1 MKTVDWTIL
10 AAYCSFMLAI
20 GLYFT
25 RRAGKSMES
34 YFIAGRK
41 MPWWLLGFSA
51 TATYSDA
58 GAAPAFTMLV
68 FRYGLLGNWWWW
80 ASFAVWM
87 PLVAVIWS
95 KLWRRLRV
103 VTTAEFMEL
112 RYGGREA
119 RFFRGIYA
127 VYMSLGWAVL
137 LNGYVMGWL
146 IRAVAPIFSWSD
158 LQVILFASGLILVY
172 CTLSGFLGVVY
183 SDVVQ
188 FLIFFGGNLVLIP
201 VILNK
206 VGGLS
211 FVYEQAVSQR
221 GMGFFQT
228 LPPHGE
234 LGVMTLLFLLIQ
246 GLFFASSPAGGEGY
260 TAQRFLSAKNEFHAQ
275 TGQLF
280 NASLSLIFRIIPF
293 LFLGIIGAA
302 LLPAASTDPDRVWG
316 LLVARFSVPGL
327 TGILVAAELAA
338 FMSTIDTHVNWGSS
352 FLINDLYRKFVRR
365 SASEKHYVLISRAAT
380 AFILILSVL
389 VGYFLV
395 DRMMAWFLFINS
407 VMVAFILPLS
417 WLRFFW
423 WRHNIYGE
431 AAAIIFGL
439 PLSYVVWFPMGFSQT
454 DKHPFWQG
462 FLLLFALGW
471 IVIFT
476 ADLLTRPEKME
487 RLKEF
492 YLKCRPPGFWSPVA
506 RALGEEQPKERR
518 KETLRD
524 VFDCILGSLCCLCS
538 VTGLTA
544 LFGRRMPVF
553 IVAAVL
559 SVISGGFFLFRWKK
573 RGVFRSL
580 KFIGE

>member
-1 MKTVDWTIL
+1 MQNIDWTIL
-10 AAYCSFMLAI
+10 ALYCSAMLAV
-20 GLYFT
+20 GFYFA
-25 RRAGKSMES
+25 RRAGKSMEN

-41 MPWWLLGFSA
+41 LPWWLLGISA

-68 FRYGLLGNWWWW
+68 FRYGMIGNWWWW
-80 ASFAVWM
+80 ATFAVWM

-95 KLWRRLRV
+95 KLWRRLRI
-103 VTTAEFMEL
+103 VTTAEFMQL

-119 RFFRGIYA
+119 RIFRGIYA
-127 VYMSLGWAVL
+127 AFMGLGWAVL
-137 LNGYVMGWL
+137 LNGYVIGWL
-146 IRAVAPIFSWSD
+146 IRAVGPIFAWSD
-158 LQVILFASGLILVY
+158 IQILFFASGLILIY

-183 SDVVQ
+183 SDVIQ
-188 FLIFFGGNLVLIP
+188 FLIFFIGNIILIP

-211 FVYEQAVSQR
+211 FVYGEAVSQR
-221 GMGFFQT
+221 GTEFFHV

-234 LGVMTLLFLLIQ
+234 LGMMTLLFLVIQ
-246 GLFFASSPAGGEGY
+246 GFFFASSPAGGEGY
-260 TAQRFLSAKNEFHAQ
+260 TAQRFLAAKNEFHAQ

-280 NASLSLIFRIIPF
+280 NSFMTLIVRVIPF

-302 LLPAASTDPDRVWG
+302 LLPAATTDPDKVWG
-316 LLVARFSVPGL
+316 ILVSRFSFPGL

-338 FMSTIDTHVNWGSS
+338 FMSTIDTHINWGSS
-352 FLINDLYRKFVRR
+352 FLINDLYRKFLHRG
-365 SASEKHYVLISRAAT
+365 AAEKHYVLISRVTT

-423 WRHNIYGE
+423 WRHNIFGE
-431 AAAIIFGL
+431 AAAIIIGL
-439 PLSYVVWFPMGFSQT
+439 PLSYFVWFPLGFSQS

-462 FLLLFALGW
+462 FLILFALGW
-471 IVIFT
+471 IVIIT
-476 ADLLTRPEKME
+476 VDLLTRPEKSE

-492 YLKCRPPGFWSPVA
+492 YLKCRPPGFWAPVA
-506 RALGEEQPKERR
+506 RLIGPGMAVEQREKNIQ
-518 KETLRD
+518 D
-524 VFDCILGSLCCLCS
+524 VIDCILGIICCLCS
-538 VTGLTA
+538 VAGLTA
-544 LFGRRMPVF
+544 LFSRQVFIF
-553 IVAAVL
+553 IVAGGL
-559 SVISGGFFLFRWKK
+559 SLMSGSLFILRWKK
-573 RGVFRSL
+573 RGIFRSL
-580 KFIGE
+580 

>member
-1 MKTVDWTIL
+1 MQTIDWTIL
-10 AAYCSFMLAI
+10 ALYCSLMLAI
-20 GLYFT
+20 GFYFA
-25 RRAGKSMES
+25 RRAGKSMED

-41 MPWWLLGFSA
+41 LPWWLVGISA

-58 GAAPAFTMLV
+58 GAAPAFTMLI

-80 ASFAVWM
+80 ATFAIWM

-95 KLWRRLRV
+95 KLWRRLRI
-103 VTTAEFMEL
+103 VTTAEFMQL

-119 RFFRGIYA
+119 RIFRGIYA
-127 VYMSLGWAVL
+127 VFMGLGWAVL
-137 LNGYVMGWL
+137 LNGYVIGWL

-158 LQVILFASGLILVY
+158 LQILLFAGGLILVY

-188 FLIFFGGNLVLIP
+188 FLIFFIGNLILIP

-211 FVYEQAVSQR
+211 FVYEQAISQR
-221 GMGFFQT
+221 GTEFFQA

-234 LGVMTLLFLLIQ
+234 LGLMTLLFLILQ
-246 GLFFASSPAGGEGY
+246 GFFFASSPAGGEGY

-280 NASLSLIFRIIPF
+280 NSFMTLIVRVIPF
-293 LFLGIIGAA
+293 LFLGLIGAA
-302 LLPAASTDPDRVWG
+302 LLPAATTDADKVWG
-316 LLVARFSVPGL
+316 ILVSRFSVPGL

-338 FMSTIDTHVNWGSS
+338 FMSTIDTHINWGSS
-352 FLINDLYRKFVRR
+352 FLINDLYRKFLRTN
-365 SASEKHYVLISRAAT
+365 ASEKHYVLISRAVT

-423 WRHNIYGE
+423 WRHNIFGE
-431 AAAIIFGL
+431 AAAIVIGL
-439 PLSYVVWFPMGFSQT
+439 PLSYVVWFPLGFSQS

-462 FLLLFALGW
+462 FLILFTLGW
-471 IVIFT
+471 LVIIT
-476 ADLLTRPEKME
+476 VDLFTRPEKFE

-492 YLKCRPPGFWSPVA
+492 YLKCRPPGFWAPVA
-506 RALGEEQPKERR
+506 RQVSPGLLGEQR
-518 KETLRD
+518 KENIQD
-524 VFDCILGSLCCLCS
+524 VIDCLLGSLCCLCS
-538 VTGLTA
+538 VAALTA
-544 LFGRRMPVF
+544 LFSKQGL
-553 IVAAVL
+553 VL
-559 SVISGGFFLFRWKK
+559 IITGGITLMSGSLFLLRWRTK
-573 RGVFRSL
+573 GVFKSL
-580 KFIGE
+580 

>member
-1 MKTVDWTIL
+1 MQTIDWTIL
-10 AAYCSFMLAI
+10 ALYCSLMLAI
-20 GLYFT
+20 GFYFA

-34 YFIAGRK
+34 YFIASRK
-41 MPWWLLGFSA
+41 LPWWLVGISA

-80 ASFAVWM
+80 ATFAVWM

-95 KLWRRLRV
+95 KLWRRLRI
-103 VTTAEFMEL
+103 VTTAEFMQL

-119 RFFRGIYA
+119 QIFRGIYA
-127 VYMSLGWAVL
+127 VFMGMGWAVL
-137 LNGYVMGWL
+137 LNGYVIGWL
-146 IRAVAPIFSWSD
+146 IRAVAPIFSWND
-158 LQVILFASGLILVY
+158 IQILLFASGLILIY

-188 FLIFFGGNLVLIP
+188 FLIFFVGNLILIP
-201 VILNK
+201 VILNR

-211 FVYEQAVSQR
+211 FVYEQAISQR
-221 GMGFFQT
+221 GTEFFQA

-234 LGVMTLLFLLIQ
+234 LGMMTFLFLIIQ

-260 TAQRFLSAKNEFHAQ
+260 TAQRFLAAKNEFHAQ

-280 NASLSLIFRIIPF
+280 NSFMTLIVRVIPF

-302 LLPAASTDPDRVWG
+302 ILPAATTDPDKVWG
-316 LLVARFSVPGL
+316 ILVSRYSVPGL

-338 FMSTIDTHVNWGSS
+338 FMSTIDTHINWGSS
-352 FLINDLYRKFVRR
+352 FLINDLYRKFLRIN
-365 SASEKHYVLISRAAT
+365 ASETHYVLISRTAT

-423 WRHNIYGE
+423 WRHNVFGE
-431 AAAIIFGL
+431 AAAIIIGL
-439 PLSYVVWFPMGFSQT
+439 PLSYVVWFPLGFSQSE
-454 DKHPFWQG
+454 KHPFWQG
-462 FLLLFALGW
+462 FLILFALGW
-471 IVIFT
+471 IIIIT
-476 ADLLTRPEKME
+476 IDLLTRPEKYE

-492 YLKCRPPGFWSPVA
+492 YLKCRPPGFWAPVA
-506 RALGEEQPKERR
+506 RRVSPELPKEQR
-518 KETLRD
+518 KESIHD
-524 VFDCILGSLCCLCS
+524 VIDCLLGSLCCLCS
-538 VTGLTA
+538 VAGLTA
-544 LFGRRMPVF
+544 LFGRQVAVF
-553 IVAAVL
+553 VITGVFSIL
-559 SVISGGFFLFRWKK
+559 SGSLFLFRWRKK
-573 RGVFRSL
+573 GIFRSL
-580 KFIGE
+580 